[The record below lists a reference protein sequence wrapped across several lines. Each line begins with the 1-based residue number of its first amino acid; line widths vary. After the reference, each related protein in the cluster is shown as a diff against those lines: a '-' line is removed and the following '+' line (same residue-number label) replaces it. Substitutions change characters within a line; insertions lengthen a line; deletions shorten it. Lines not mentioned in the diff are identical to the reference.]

1 MNKDMDW
8 KFTEEIG
15 VWVID
20 RKKMITLLIIR
31 EMPKKSKTKGVP
43 VIWMGKNLHTYRDES
58 CRPLFRALLES
69 MGIVAT
75 LVRPRKQI
83 W

>member
-8 KFTEEIG
+8 KFTEEID

-31 EMPKKSKTKGVP
+31 EMPKKSKTKNQRGTRHLD
-43 VIWMGKNLHTYRDES
+43 GQKLTH
-58 CRPLFRALLES
+58 LQ
-69 MGIVAT
+69 G
-75 LVRPRKQI
+75 
-83 W
+83 